1 MPAYARRRIADQSVI
16 RVCHCVRHALLGG
29 VAAMMNAFSGV
40 ALFAAL
46 ALSLGGGHDWLAAAE
61 SKMSL
66 QQKPFGKTAQGQPV
80 EEFTLANGRGVTVQ
94 IISYGAIITSVRTP
108 DRVGRPGEITL
119 GFDTLEPYLAGHPF
133 FGAICG
139 RVANRI
145 AGGKFTIDGHIY
157 RLATNNGPNHL
168 HGGNVGFDKAVWQA
182 EPFTGPDA
190 VGVRLSHRSPDGD
203 EGYPGN
209 LAVTVAYTLTDQN
222 ELKIDYT
229 ATTDKATPV
238 NLTNHT
244 YWNLADGG
252 ASDVLKHVLTLNADH
267 YLPVDGTLIPTG
279 ELKQVAGTP
288 MDFTKPR
295 AIGARLDDT
304 PGEPKGYDHCFV
316 LNKADGASLSL
327 AARVEEPQSG
337 RVMEVYTTEPA
348 IQLYTANFLDGGIHS
363 RGADYGRRHAFC
375 LEAEH
380 YPDAINQPEFPS
392 TLLKPGETYRQTTV
406 HKFSTK

>member
-1 MPAYARRRIADQSVI
+1 MNTI
-16 RVCHCVRHALLGG
+16 RFNLVC
-29 VAAMMNAFSGV
+29 
-40 ALFAAL
+40 AAL
-46 ALSLGGGHDWLAAAE
+46 ALSLVGGHDWLAAAE

-66 QQKPFGKTAQGQPV
+66 QSTSFGKTAQGQPV
-80 EEFTLANGRGVTVQ
+80 EQFTLANGRGLTVR
-94 IISYGAIITSVRTP
+94 IISYGAIITSVETP
-108 DRVGRPGEITL
+108 DRTGRPGEITL
-119 GFDTLEPYLAGHPF
+119 GFDTLDPYLAGHPF

-145 AGGKFTIDGHIY
+145 AGGKFTIDGHTY
-157 RLATNNGPNHL
+157 RLAANNGPNHL
-168 HGGNVGFDKAVWQA
+168 HGGNVGFDKAVWHA
-182 EPFTGPDA
+182 EPFTASKA
-190 VGVRLSHRSPDGD
+190 VGVRLTHRSSDGD

-209 LAVTVAYTLTDQN
+209 LSVTVVYTLTDED

-252 ASDVLKHVLTLNADH
+252 ASDVLKHVLTLNADR
-267 YLPVDGTLIPTG
+267 YLPVDATLIPTG
-279 ELKQVAGTP
+279 ELNKVAGSP
-288 MDFTKPR
+288 MDFRKPQ

-316 LNKADGASLSL
+316 LNKADEHALSL
-327 AARVEEPQSG
+327 AARVEEPRSG

-363 RGADYGRRHAFC
+363 RGADYGQYHAFC

-380 YPDAINQPEFPS
+380 YPDAINQPNFPA
-392 TLLKPGETYRQTTV
+392 TLLKPGETYRQTTI
-406 HKFSTK
+406 HKFSAR

>member
-1 MPAYARRRIADQSVI
+1 
-16 RVCHCVRHALLGG
+16 
-29 VAAMMNAFSGV
+29 
-40 ALFAAL
+40 
-46 ALSLGGGHDWLAAAE
+46 
-61 SKMSL
+61 MSL
-66 QQKPFGKTAQGQPV
+66 QQEAFGKTAQGQPV
-80 EEFTLANGRGVTVQ
+80 EQFTLANGRGVTVK
-94 IISYGAIITSVRTP
+94 IVTYGAILTSVQTP
-108 DRVGRPGEITL
+108 DRRGKPGEITL

-133 FGAICG
+133 FGAVCG

-145 AGGKFTIDGHIY
+145 AGGKFTIDGHTY
-157 RLATNNGPNHL
+157 HLATNNGPNHL

-182 EPFTGPDA
+182 EPFTEAHA
-190 VGVRLSHRSPDGD
+190 VGVRLTHRSPDGD

-209 LAVTVAYTLTDQN
+209 LAVAVVYTLTDGN

-252 ASDVLKHVLTLNADH
+252 ASDVLKHTLTLNADR
-267 YLPVDGTLIPTG
+267 YLPVDATLIPTG
-279 ELKQVAGTP
+279 ELKKVAGTP
-288 MDFTKPR
+288 MDFTKPA
-295 AIGARLDDT
+295 AIGARLNDT

-316 LNKADGASLSL
+316 LNKADERSLGL

-348 IQLYTANFLDGGIHS
+348 IQLYTANFLDGAIHS
-363 RGADYGRRHAFC
+363 RGSTYGQHHAFC

-392 TLLKPGETYRQTTV
+392 TLLKPSETYRQTTV
-406 HKFSTK
+406 HRFSAK